1 MLHWRRWDVNG
12 MQNNGEGRILI
23 SNNIYIFL
31 KIKNKIVEK
40 EAGKKVT
47 HLSTSYKKW
56 RECCKKTFWTFGQN
70 QPKPLIF

>member
-1 MLHWRRWDVNG
+1 

-23 SNNIYIFL
+23 SNNIFFFL

-47 HLSTSYKKW
+47 HLSTSYKK
-56 RECCKKTFWTFGQN
+56 
-70 QPKPLIF
+70 